1 MTSRAV
7 FSSQDGWRYG
17 LLGLPLAFCALP
29 LYVLMP
35 NLYAR
40 QWGVSLA
47 ALGAVLLAARLLD
60 AVLDPWLGRVCDRLF
75 ARSIAAVLA
84 FGAAAALLLGLGFS
98 AIFLPPVQE
107 PDALLAWAGG
117 WLVLTYLAYSALA
130 VAHQSWGAM
139 LGGDALQRSRV
150 VAWREGLGLV
160 GVVLASVV
168 GNLLGV
174 PLMLGLL
181 WLTLG
186 LGWWAWS
193 RAPRPARPKHG
204 MTANACFQTDK
215 VPVTAPVGLWHPMQ
229 QPAFRRLL
237 AVFMLNG
244 IASAIPATLVLFFVQ
259 DRLQGSEALQSAAL
273 GLYFVC
279 AALSMPLW
287 LRAVARLG
295 LARSWAVGM
304 GLSVLVFLW
313 ASQLGAGDGAL
324 FLIVCALSGAAL
336 GSDLA
341 LPGAMLAGLIHDAG
355 DRGRADGAY
364 FGWWNFAT
372 KLNLALAAGLA
383 LPLLGWLGYAPGARD
398 AQALQVLTV
407 AYCLL
412 PCGLKTGA
420 GAAALPFFYPTRGTS
435 RSQHETTSI
444 DPCRRGLFGAGP
456 ERLQHTQS
464 DRLRRAKTG
473 AGAAR
478 LLQRHAR
485 RLRHLYRPL
494 GSGGKALH
502 RGHGV
507 QLAG

>member
-1 MTSRAV
+1 MTASGAS
-7 FSSQDGWRYG
+7 FSNRDGWRYG

-35 NLYAR
+35 NMYAR
-40 QWGVSLA
+40 EWGVSLA

-84 FGAAAALLLGLGFS
+84 FGAGAAVLLGFGFS

-107 PDALLAWAGG
+107 PNALLWWAGG

-139 LGGDALQRSRV
+139 LGGDALQRSRI
-150 VAWREGLGLV
+150 VAWREGLGLL
-160 GVVLASVV
+160 GVVLASVTST
-168 GNLLGV
+168 LMGV
-174 PLMLGLL
+174 PVMLALL
-181 WLTLG
+181 WLALG

-193 RAPRPARPKHG
+193 RAPRPVRL
-204 MTANACFQTDK
+204 NAK
-215 VPVTAPVGLWHPMQ
+215 AVLAAPPVSLWHPWQ

-237 AVFMLNG
+237 AVFMVNG

-279 AALSMPLW
+279 AAGSMPLW
-287 LRAVARLG
+287 LRAVARFG
-295 LARSWAVGM
+295 LARSWLLGM

-341 LPGAMLAGLIHDAG
+341 LPGAMLAGVIHDAG

-398 AQALQVLTV
+398 PHALQVLTV

-420 GAAALPFFYPTRGTS
+420 ALLLHFSHIQP
-435 RSQHETTSI
+435 
-444 DPCRRGLFGAGP
+444 
-456 ERLQHTQS
+456 
-464 DRLRRAKTG
+464 
-473 AGAAR
+473 AAR
-478 LLQRHAR
+478 
-485 RLRHLYRPL
+485 PL
-494 GSGGKALH
+494 TP
-502 RGHGV
+502 
-507 QLAG
+507 

>member
-1 MTSRAV
+1 MTSRAA
-7 FSSQDGWRYG
+7 FSTRDGWRYG

-35 NLYAR
+35 NMYAR

-47 ALGAVLLAARLLD
+47 ALGTVLLAARLLD
-60 AVLDPWLGRVCDRLF
+60 AVLDPWLGRICDRLF
-75 ARSIAAVLA
+75 ARSIAAVLT
-84 FGAAAALLLGLGFS
+84 FGAAAAVLLGLGFS

-160 GVVLASVV
+160 GVVLASVTST
-168 GNLLGV
+168 LLGV
-174 PLMLGLL
+174 PVMLGLL
-181 WLTLG
+181 WLALG

-193 RAPRPARPKHG
+193 KAPRPKRLKEGGHSEPPVSGPLPH
-204 MTANACFQTDK
+204 TALESGC
-215 VPVTAPVGLWHPMQ
+215 VTASEARQSMPHASLWRPLQ
-229 QPAFRRLL
+229 QTAFRRLL

-259 DRLQGSEALQSAAL
+259 DRLQGSETLQSAAL

-287 LRAVARLG
+287 LRAVSRLG
-295 LARSWAVGM
+295 LARSWVLGM

-341 LPGAMLAGLIHDAG
+341 LPGAMLAGLIDDAG

-398 AQALQVLTV
+398 AQALQVLTF

-412 PCGLKTGA
+412 PCVLKTGA
-420 GAAALPFFYPTRGTS
+420 AALLYFSFI
-435 RSQHETTSI
+435 Q
-444 DPCRRGLFGAGP
+444 
-456 ERLQHTQS
+456 QS
-464 DRLRRAKTG
+464 AVK
-473 AGAAR
+473 
-478 LLQRHAR
+478 
-485 RLRHLYRPL
+485 PL
-494 GSGGKALH
+494 SP
-502 RGHGV
+502 
-507 QLAG
+507 